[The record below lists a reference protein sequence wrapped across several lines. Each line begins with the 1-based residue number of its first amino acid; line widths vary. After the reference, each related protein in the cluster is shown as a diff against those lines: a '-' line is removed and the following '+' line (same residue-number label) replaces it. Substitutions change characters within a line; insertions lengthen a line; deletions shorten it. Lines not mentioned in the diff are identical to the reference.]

1 MSAPRLISP
10 LLDNFIMGEPI
21 YDQGGIR
28 ILPAMEQEKQAKYF
42 VKIVSIPANQTQ
54 VDALLITGA
63 YKDADAVNAY
73 FGELA
78 DAVIQEAG
86 ILNRLSNSGGFD
98 GYENMQIVPMDD
110 GNGYDV
116 YLLAPYRPSWKHISQ
131 QKPITH
137 LDGYNLALD
146 ICAALSVARRNG
158 YIYAN
163 LSPDSVTVSSSGS
176 YHIGDLGL
184 LGLDYLQYSSLPTAN
199 FSAYTAPEVSDAYSS
214 LNSTLDVYAL
224 GMMLY
229 EIFNGGLPFDGPRA
243 SAAEYP
249 APAYAEEEFAQ
260 VILKAIAPDPDARWQ
275 DPTQMG
281 QAIVT
286 IMQRNGVSDAPILPV
301 IQIEEDSMSEEPVD
315 NEITE
320 EAGDVQEETN
330 AELSEMATEE
340 PAVEENAEATAVLP
354 VTEVPEE
361 NADVPTADTSVEEVI
376 SSDIEGADDV
386 SDMPEESTSE
396 TPDESA
402 AEANP
407 VEEAADE
414 TIEKDVDATEE
425 PSCTD
430 IPCPVEISDE
440 ELDDILEEANLLIA
454 DIQNDAEDTA
464 DNETYVQLE
473 INETA
478 DDTDDTNDPGLDI
491 PELDDD
497 EAPAPKKSGKRM
509 AAIICSVV
517 LLALLIVGGLFFYRH
532 IYLQQ
537 IDVLSVSGKA
547 DAVSVAVVT
556 DVASDKLS
564 VVCTDENGNTFE
576 ADLVDYKATITGL
589 AAETNYTVSLK
600 IDGFHKLI
608 GDTEY
613 TYTTPEKTVISDVV
627 VLNGTEAGTAEVTFK
642 LSGPNE
648 GNWTVTFASAD
659 EAPHSATAIDGKAII
674 TGLTLGKTYSV
685 TLSSSADLYLDEYV
699 ELTFTAGAVIKP
711 IDPYVLS
718 CVDGKLTVKWTA
730 PENDLTWI
738 VRCFDDSGFDE
749 TLTVAENAAI
759 FNVPDD
765 KKAYDIEISAKGQ
778 AAKET
783 LSVTENAIT
792 LSDFTVDTSLPGRIT
807 LEWSANADIPEG
819 GYVVSYSVDG
829 VSVDATFKTNA
840 NTVTI
845 LSAVPNAEHTF
856 SFAGANGESILCAP
870 VTAKATGKNPFSAFG
885 IKASNMRFNLCPRPA
900 KNNWVYKD
908 VSSSA
913 YTTTFAV
920 GQKAGV
926 AARILSKYYTSKE
939 VVATVYAFRNADGA
953 IIHTCFTEEEWGDM
967 WSSGYGAFDIPS
979 LPSLPGSYK
988 LEMYIDGGLVYQTDV
1003 TIK

>member
-21 YDQGGIR
+21 YDRGGIR
-28 ILPAMEQEKQAKYF
+28 ILPAMEQEKQTKYF

-54 VDALLITGA
+54 VDALLLTGA

-116 YLLAPYRPSWKHISQ
+116 YLLAPYRPSWKYISQ
-131 QKPITH
+131 QKPISH

-163 LSPDSVTVSSSGS
+163 LNPDSVTVSSSGS

-184 LGLDYLQYSSLPTAN
+184 LGLDYLQYSSLPTAY

-229 EIFNGGLPFDGPRA
+229 EIFNGSLPFEEPRA
-243 SAAEYP
+243 SSVEYP

-260 VILKAIAPDPDARWQ
+260 IIMKAIAPDPDARWK

-281 QAIVT
+281 QAIVNV
-286 IMQRNGVSDAPILPV
+286 MQRNGVSDAPILPV
-301 IQIEEDSMSEEPVD
+301 VQIEEPQKEETAEIEIAKEATGLQEDVVVPEEPESSEGA
-315 NEITE
+315 EISE
-320 EAGDVQEETN
+320 DVV
-330 AELSEMATEE
+330 EE
-340 PAVEENAEATAVLP
+340 PAVEEAVEES
-354 VTEVPEE
+354 TTVPEE
-361 NADVPTADTSVEEVI
+361 ETPSEVTGEPSVVIADDDVVTSDSENVTVDSDDSGEVVPEDSADEADKEFVRDESGVVPEEVEETVEA
-376 SSDIEGADDV
+376 SVDIEDSVPID
-386 SDMPEESTSE
+386 
-396 TPDESA
+396 
-402 AEANP
+402 
-407 VEEAADE
+407 
-414 TIEKDVDATEE
+414 I
-425 PSCTD
+425 TD
-430 IPCPVEISDE
+430 K

-454 DIQNDAEDTA
+454 EGQNDPS
-464 DNETYVQLE
+464 ETYEQLQIDE
-473 INETA
+473 S
-478 DDTDDTNDPGLDI
+478 DI
-491 PELDDD
+491 DISGPVED
-497 EAPAPKKSGKRM
+497 ENPTPRKSGKRK
-509 AAIICSVV
+509 AAIIGSVI

-532 IYLQQ
+532 IYLQE

-556 DVASDKLS
+556 DIASDKLS
-564 VVCTDENGNTFE
+564 VVCTDDNGNTFE

-613 TYTTPEKTVISDVV
+613 TYTTPVKTVISDIV
-627 VLNGTEAGTAEVTFK
+627 VLNGTEAGTAEVTFD

-648 GNWTVTFASAD
+648 GNWTVTFTSAD
-659 EAPHSATAIDGKAII
+659 EAPHSAIAIDGKAIV
-674 TGLTLGKTYSV
+674 TGLTIGKTYSV
-685 TLSSSADLYLDEYV
+685 TLSSSAELYLEEYA
-699 ELTFTAGAVIKP
+699 ELNFTAGAVIKP

-730 PENDLTWI
+730 PDDGLTWI
-738 VRCFDDSGFDE
+738 VRCFNDGDYNE
-749 TLTVAENAAI
+749 ILTVTENTAI

-765 KKAYDIEISAKGQ
+765 KKAYNIEISAKGQ

-792 LSDFTVDTSLPGRIT
+792 LSDFIVDTSLPGRIT

-856 SFAGANGESILCAP
+856 SFTGANGESILCAP
-870 VTAKATGKNPFSAFG
+870 VTAKATGENPFSAFG
-885 IKASNMRFNLCPRPA
+885 IKASNMRFNLCPRPT
-900 KNNWVYKD
+900 KTNWVYND

-913 YTTTFAV
+913 YTTTFTV

-953 IIHTCFTEEEWGDM
+953 IVHTCFTEEEWGDM
-967 WSSGYGAFDIPS
+967 WSNGYGTFDIPS
-979 LPSLPGSYK
+979 LPSLPGSYS
-988 LEMYIDGGLVYQTDV
+988 LEMYIDGGLVHQTDV

>member
-21 YDQGGIR
+21 YDRGGIR
-28 ILPAMEQEKQAKYF
+28 ILPAMEQEKQTKYF

-54 VDALLITGA
+54 VDALLLTGA
-63 YKDADAVNAY
+63 YKDADAVNTY
-73 FGELA
+73 FSELA

-163 LSPDSVTVSSSGS
+163 LNPDSVTVSSSGS

-184 LGLDYLQYSSLPTAN
+184 LGLDYLQYSSLPTAY

-229 EIFNGGLPFDGPRA
+229 EIFNGSLPFEEPRA
-243 SAAEYP
+243 SSVEYP

-260 VILKAIAPDPDARWQ
+260 IIMKAIAPDPDARWK

-281 QAIVT
+281 QAIVNV
-286 IMQRNGVSDAPILPV
+286 MQRNGVSDAPILPV
-301 IQIEEDSMSEEPVD
+301 VQIEEPQKEETAEIEIAEEATVLQEDVVVPEEPESSEGGEISEDVD
-315 NEITE
+315 
-320 EAGDVQEETN
+320 
-330 AELSEMATEE
+330 EE
-340 PAVEENAEATAVLP
+340 PAAEETVEELT
-354 VTEVPEE
+354 TVPEE
-361 NADVPTADTSVEEVI
+361 ETPSEVTGESSVVI
-376 SSDIEGADDV
+376 ADDDV
-386 SDMPEESTSE
+386 VTSDSENVTVDSDDPDEIVPEESTDEADKESDR
-396 TPDESA
+396 DESGVVP
-402 AEANP
+402 EE
-407 VEEAADE
+407 VEETVEDSVD
-414 TIEKDVDATEE
+414 IEDSV
-425 PSCTD
+425 PID
-430 IPCPVEISDE
+430 ITDE
-440 ELDDILEEANLLIA
+440 ELDNILEEANLLIA
-454 DIQNDAEDTA
+454 EDQNDPS
-464 DNETYVQLE
+464 ETYEQLQIDE
-473 INETA
+473 S
-478 DDTDDTNDPGLDI
+478 DI
-491 PELDDD
+491 DISEPVED
-497 EAPAPKKSGKRM
+497 ENPTPRKSGKRK
-509 AAIICSVV
+509 AAIICSVI

-532 IYLQQ
+532 IYLQE

-556 DVASDKLS
+556 DIASDKLS
-564 VVCTDENGNTFE
+564 VVCTDDNGNAFE
-576 ADLVDYKATITGL
+576 ADLVNYKATITGL

-613 TYTTPEKTVISDVV
+613 TYTTPVKTVISDIV
-627 VLNGTEAGTAEVTFK
+627 VLNGTEAGTAEVTFD

-648 GNWTVTFASAD
+648 GNWTVTFTSAD
-659 EAPHSATAIDGKAII
+659 EAPHSATAIDGKAIV
-674 TGLTLGKTYSV
+674 TGLTIGKTYSV
-685 TLSSSADLYLDEYV
+685 TLSSSAELYLDEYA
-699 ELTFTAGAVIKP
+699 ELNFTAGAVIKP

-730 PENDLTWI
+730 TDDDLTWI
-738 VRCFDDSGFDE
+738 VRCFNDGGYNE
-749 TLTVAENAAI
+749 ILTVTENTAI

-765 KKAYDIEISAKGQ
+765 KKAYNIEISAKGQ

-792 LSDFTVDTSLPGRIT
+792 LSDFIVDTSLPGRIT

-829 VSVDATFKTNA
+829 VSADATFKTNA

-856 SFAGANGESILCAP
+856 SFTGANGESILCAP
-870 VTAKATGKNPFSAFG
+870 VTAKATGENPFSAFG
-885 IKASNMRFNLCPRPA
+885 IKASNMRFNLCARPT
-900 KNNWVYKD
+900 KTNWVYND

-913 YTTTFAV
+913 YTTTFTV

-939 VVATVYAFRNADGA
+939 VVATVYAFRNTDGA
-953 IIHTCFTEEEWGDM
+953 IVHTCFTEEEWGDM
-967 WSSGYGAFDIPS
+967 WSNGYGTFDIPS
-979 LPSLPGSYK
+979 LPSLPGSYS
-988 LEMYIDGGLVYQTDV
+988 LEMYIDGGLVHQTDV